1 VVKINFYKLTKINY
15 RFKLSLA
22 LVALILCSIATVI
35 AYRHFNFKVSADI
48 KNLPFKEQQ
57 YLPTISYT
65 VGDFMLR
72 IDKLSINAPVVPD
85 VDGADKDAYFA
96 SLQRGVAQMEGTAK
110 PDEKGNV
117 VIFGHSNFYEN
128 DPGGFKQIFR
138 NLDQLQKDDEILI
151 RYKDNDYKYKVMS
164 QQIVKP
170 TDTWVIS
177 AKYDLTLIT
186 CWPPGTI
193 EKRLIVFANKES

>member
-1 VVKINFYKLTKINY
+1 MLHNSFNNY

-22 LVALILCSIATVI
+22 LVAFILCIMATVL
-35 AYRHFNFKVSADI
+35 AYKHFNFKVSADVKDEPI
-48 KNLPFKEQQ
+48 KEQQ

-65 VGDFMLR
+65 AGDFMLR
-72 IDKLSINAPVVPD
+72 IDKLSINAPVISD
-85 VDGADKDAYFA
+85 VDGNNKNKYFA

-110 PDEKGNV
+110 PDKKGNM

-128 DPGGFKQIFR
+128 DPGAFKQVFK
-138 NLDQLQKDDEILI
+138 NLDELNPGAEILVH
-151 RYKDNDYKYKVMS
+151 YQDTDYKYKVQK